1 MQCES
6 ELKNIL
12 IDGIALESN
21 EEKAEAFAKA
31 FSDIRSNKNYNF
43 NFIAHKN
50 DIESNQ
56 KHIFENSSNYTDDS
70 KINLMI

>member
-1 MQCES
+1 MQWES

-50 DIESNQ
+50 NIEYNQ
-56 KHIFENSSNYTDDS
+56 KHIFENSSNYTDAS
-70 KINLMI
+70 KIKLMI

>member
-12 IDGIALESN
+12 VGGITLESN
-21 EEKAEAFAKA
+21 EGKAEAFAKA
-31 FSDIRSNKNYNF
+31 FSDISSNKNYNF

-70 KINLMI
+70 KTNLMI

>member
-1 MQCES
+1 VQCES

-21 EEKAEAFAKA
+21 EEKAEPFAKA
-31 FSDIRSNKNYNF
+31 LSDIRSNKNYNF

-50 DIESNQ
+50 NIKYRPNQ
-56 KHIFENSSNYTDDS
+56 KHIPYL
-70 KINLMI
+70 KIVPITPMLVK